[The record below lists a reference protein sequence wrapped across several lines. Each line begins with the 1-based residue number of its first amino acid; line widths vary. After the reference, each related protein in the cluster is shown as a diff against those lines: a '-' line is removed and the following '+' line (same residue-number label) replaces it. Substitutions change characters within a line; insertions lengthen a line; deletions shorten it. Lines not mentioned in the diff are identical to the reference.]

1 MNEVRIWNIV
11 GLTITGKKP
20 KHYEKNLYKCLFV
33 HYKSYKES
41 PRIELDTPRSEAG
54 NLVLIYILQTAAV
67 ALQERLN
74 IHRNCQQHFMELFIN
89 LLFEKANPHTI
100 IFLPSV
106 MSTS

>member
-1 MNEVRIWNIV
+1 MKKEKCFISRRRIIQGRCWMNEVRIWNIV

-20 KHYEKNLYKCLFV
+20 KHYEKNLYRCLFV

-74 IHRNCQQHFMELFIN
+74 IH
-89 LLFEKANPHTI
+89 
-100 IFLPSV
+100 
-106 MSTS
+106 

>member
-20 KHYEKNLYKCLFV
+20 KHYEKNLYRCLFV

-74 IHRNCQQHFMELFIN
+74 IH
-89 LLFEKANPHTI
+89 
-100 IFLPSV
+100 
-106 MSTS
+106 